1 MIGKTISHYRILEKL
16 GGGGMGVV
24 YKAEDTRLGR
34 FVALKF
40 LPPELAKD
48 RQAVERFQREARA
61 ASALDHPNICALYD
75 IGEEDGQPYI
85 VMQCLEGRTL
95 KHRIAAQT
103 FKVDQILEMGYQL
116 ADALEAAHSKG
127 IVHRDI
133 KPANIFVTERGEAK
147 ILDFGLAK
155 LANYPLSPS
164 SEKRGINADSSPG
177 SGGGQGVVDDTPTAT
192 IDAEHLT
199 SPGTAMGTVAYM
211 SPEQARGEEL
221 DARTDLFSFGAVLYE
236 MATGRQAFAGNTSAV
251 IFNSILER
259 APTSS
264 VRLNPDLPTD
274 LDRII
279 CKALE
284 KDRETR
290 YQSAAEMR
298 ADLKRLK
305 RETDSGR
312 STSVAAAE
320 IYPAGR
326 GDRRSGVGS
335 RPGDP
340 LKEGKSREWRGRA
353 IVLGLLAFATLAVA
367 ATWWAMRRT
376 ALPPATRNGQTSVA
390 VLPFQNMG
398 GDQTNDYLRMAL
410 PDEITTTLTY
420 VPSLAIRPFATM
432 AKYANGN
439 FDPQTAGHDLKVA
452 DVITGHFARE
462 GDELRVT
469 LEAVDVESNRLLW
482 RDEVSVPAK
491 DMIGLRKQLTTRVQQ
506 GLVPVIGGAAGNA
519 SNATAP
525 RNPEAYDL
533 FLRSLAVGHD
543 PTPNKDAIKMLEQAV
558 SLDPTYAPAWVN
570 LGQRFYYDAQY
581 SDGGAAAYQ
590 RSEDAT
596 ERAAAL
602 DPNMVEAV
610 QGRIINGV
618 ESGHLNDAYDEAQ
631 ELLKRRPDSGIAHFT
646 LAYVYT
652 YGGLLEDAARE
663 CDAALAIDPSN
674 YGFRACSLD
683 FLELGKYDRA
693 LDYLRLDAGSV
704 WSTGNVARVLL
715 HQGKRDEALK
725 LLESRQATG
734 NRRVSLLEAYLE
746 HRPASEIADLAKQ
759 TEADLMADR
768 DPENKYLAAAT
779 AALAGQHDQAMRL
792 LRRAVEDNYCGYPA
806 MDNDPFFDNI
816 RNTPEFAAIHSSGIE
831 CQRKFKEHIAG
842 RDSK

>member
-48 RQAVERFQREARA
+48 RQALERFQREARA

-85 VMQCLEGRTL
+85 VMQCLEGQTL
-95 KHRIAAQT
+95 KHRIAARP

-116 ADALEAAHSKG
+116 ADALDAAHSKG

-133 KPANIFVTERGEAK
+133 KPANIFVTERGETK

-155 LANYPLSPS
+155 LTVGTGLAP
-164 SEKRGINADSSPG
+164 ASPG
-177 SGGGQGVVDDTPTAT
+177 DAAVQDTPTAT

-236 MATGRQAFAGNTSAV
+236 MATGRQAFSGNTSAV

-259 APTSS
+259 APTAA
-264 VRLNPDLPTD
+264 VRLNPDLPAD

-279 CKALE
+279 NKALE

-312 STSVAAAE
+312 SAV
-320 IYPAGR
+320 
-326 GDRRSGVGS
+326 GVDVVT
-335 RPGDP
+335 RPGSGAHAGA
-340 LKEGKSREWRGRA
+340 KREWSGGA
-353 IVLGLLAFATLAVA
+353 IVLALVGFASVAVA
-367 ATWWAMRRT
+367 ITWLIMHRT
-376 ALPPATRNGQTSVA
+376 ALPPKTHSGQTTVA
-390 VLPFQNMG
+390 VLPFQNIG
-398 GDQTNDYLRMAL
+398 GDQSNDFLRMAL

-452 DVITGHFARE
+452 DVVTGHFLRE
-462 GDELRVT
+462 GDDLRVT
-469 LEAVDVESNRLLW
+469 LEAVDVESNKLIW
-482 RDEVSVPAK
+482 RDEVTAPVK
-491 DMIGLRKQLTTRVQQ
+491 DMIGLRKQLTARVQQ
-506 GLVPVIGGAAGNA
+506 GLVPVIGGSTANE
-519 SNATAP
+519 STATTP
-525 RNPEAYDL
+525 KNPEAYNL

-543 PTPNKDAIKMLEQAV
+543 PTPNKEAIKMLEQAV
-558 SLDPTYAPAWVN
+558 ALDPAYAPAWAN
-570 LGQRFYYDAQY
+570 LATRYYYDAQY
-581 SDGGAAAYQ
+581 SDGGSAAYQ
-590 RSEDAT
+590 RSDAAVD
-596 ERAAAL
+596 RAVAL
-602 DPNMVEAV
+602 DPNLVEAA
-610 QGRIINGV
+610 QGRVINNV
-618 ESGHLNDAYDEAQ
+618 ESGRLNEAYDEAR

-646 LAYVYT
+646 LGYVYT
-652 YGGLLEDAARE
+652 YGGLIEDAARE

-674 YGFRACSLD
+674 YGFRSCS
-683 FLELGKYDRA
+683 FPFSQMGKYERA
-693 LDYLRLDAGSV
+693 LGYLRLDEGSD
-704 WSTGNVARVLL
+704 WSTRNVARVLL
-715 HQGKRDEALK
+715 GQGKADEALK
-725 LLESRQATG
+725 LLQSRQTTDNQRNG
-734 NRRVSLLEAYLE
+734 LIESFLE
-746 HRPASEIADLAKQ
+746 HHPASEIATIAKQ
-759 TEADLMADR
+759 TEAKLMADR
-768 DPENKYLAAAT
+768 DPENKYFLAAY
-779 AALAGQHDQAMRL
+779 AAYAGQQEVALHL

-806 MDNDPFFDNI
+806 MDNDPFFDSI
-816 RNTPEFAAIHSSGIE
+816 RNTPEFASIRAAGIA
-831 CQRKFKEHIAG
+831 CQNKFKVHIAG
-842 RDSK
+842 HDAK